1 MIIDGSQGEGGGQ
14 MIRSALGLALVTG
27 KPFRIENIRAKRR
40 QPGLRK
46 QHLTAVL
53 AAKRVGNARVEGAE
67 LGSSELTFQ
76 PKKIVAGQHS
86 FRVGTAGSASL
97 VLQTVLPALML
108 ADAPSSLVL
117 EGGTHN
123 AWAPPFDY
131 LREVYV
137 PLVERMGP
145 TIEMKLIRHG
155 FYPVGGGKFT
165 VEVTPTKK
173 LQGYDILERGEQ
185 RYRSVRAI
193 VSRLPLT
200 IADRECDEIA
210 QRLDWDRK
218 SMLSEEALDPQGP
231 GNVVMIE
238 MGYQNV
244 SELVTG
250 FGKRGTSAEKVAA
263 DAADQMSAYLESEAP
278 VGEHLADQWM
288 LPLAISAHQGS
299 GGRFRTCELSGHSQ
313 THIELLQRFLNI
325 KIKFKQHNQG
335 CEVSIS

>member
-1 MIIDGSQGEGGGQ
+1 MMIIDGSQGEGGGQ

-165 VEVTPTKK
+165 VEVTPAKK

-185 RYRSVRAI
+185 QYRSVRAI
-193 VSRLPLT
+193 VSRLPLA

-210 QRLDWDRK
+210 QRLGWARETVARRLCF
-218 SMLSEEALDPQGP
+218 STPTALEGVGQLARFA
-231 GNVVMIE
+231 E
-238 MGYQNV
+238 
-244 SELVTG
+244 VT
-250 FGKRGTSAEKVAA
+250 
-263 DAADQMSAYLESEAP
+263 
-278 VGEHLADQWM
+278 
-288 LPLAISAHQGS
+288 HQGS
-299 GGRFRTCELSGHSQ
+299 WWSSARASNTPHLPLWTARLSSTPRANGRC
-313 THIELLQRFLNI
+313 
-325 KIKFKQHNQG
+325 
-335 CEVSIS
+335 